1 MAKLVKALAVNI
13 CNIVVSIV
21 ISKIVYHEP
30 VTVGAIRAC
39 YHNISYIPKNYQVSL
54 RVSFSMT

>member
-1 MAKLVKALAVNI
+1 MINQGAFQIQFCHTDMAKVVKGLVVNI

-30 VTVGAIRAC
+30 VTVTHIS
-39 YHNISYIPKNYQVSL
+39 NITKN
-54 RVSFSMT
+54 